1 MPAAA
6 VIMGEERMRS
16 FFWLGVLAV
25 KRFGE
30 DSNISWLVGGDRM

>member
-6 VIMGEERMRS
+6 VIMGEEWMGS
-16 FFWLGVLAV
+16 FFWFGVLSV

-30 DSNISWLVGGDRM
+30 DSNISWFVGRDRM